1 MVNVTDILDRT
12 SALEKK
18 CVPRHVHVLRR
29 HKQQNQQ
36 RSMTAP
42 SSVAVCT
49 APNHGPLCT

>member
-29 HKQQNQQ
+29 QTAEPAAFDDCAKQC
-36 RSMTAP
+36 RCLH
-42 SSVAVCT
+42 CT
-49 APNHGPLCT
+49 